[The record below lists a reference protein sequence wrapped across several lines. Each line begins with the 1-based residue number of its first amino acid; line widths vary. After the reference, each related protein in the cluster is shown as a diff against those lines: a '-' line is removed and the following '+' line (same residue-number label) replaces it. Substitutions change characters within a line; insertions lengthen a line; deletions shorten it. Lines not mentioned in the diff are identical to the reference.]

1 MRRNRYEH
9 RGRCFVRRIEQ
20 PDLFAHV
27 LTAYA
32 KQADGTLTNDELYRR
47 VADSAGL
54 TQEQMRA
61 SAPIGVNGK
70 RHGVLTR
77 QIRWHQQTLKRMGVL
92 SHVPGVKSIWQFTHR
107 TDSGLHQAGA
117 HTRLV
122 AFSTRLGVAI
132 WARCESVLTRLDEP
146 VALLCTS
153 PPYPLSKPRDYGNPT
168 EGEFTD
174 FICHAIEPIVRHLLP
189 GGSICLNLG
198 NDIFVPGSPARSL
211 YRERLTLA
219 LCERFSLHKMDDL
232 IWFNP
237 CRPPGPVEWA
247 SKRRVQLN
255 GSYETVTWLTN
266 DPMRVRAD
274 NRRVL
279 QPHTERQQRL
289 IDAGGEA
296 RNVRYADGAHGVRVS
311 SFANK
316 TQGRIPRNVLEHTH
330 GCSDTRQY
338 RRDAAAL
345 GLPIHG
351 AMQPL
356 SIPEFLIKLL
366 TQPGDL
372 VVDPFGGTVKTG
384 RAAENTGRRWLV
396 IETMLDYL
404 RASAQRF
411 VGADG
416 FQMHEAIAAWPKAA

>member
-1 MRRNRYEH
+1 MKTAT
-9 RGRCFVRRIEQ
+9 Q
-20 PDLFAHV
+20 PDLFPHV
-27 LTAYA
+27 LSAYSE
-32 KQADGTLTNDELYRR
+32 QSDGTLSNEELYCR
-47 VADSAGL
+47 VAQSAGL
-54 TQEQMRA
+54 TDAQLRA
-61 SAPIGVNGK
+61 SAPIGVKGK

-92 SHVPGVKSIWQFTHR
+92 SHVDGVSSIWRFAQR
-107 TDSGLHQAGA
+107 NEAGLHEATS

-132 WARCESVLTRLDEP
+132 WARCESVLALLDEP

-153 PPYPLSKPRDYGNPT
+153 PPYPLNKPRDYGNPR
-168 EGEFTD
+168 EREFTD
-174 FICHAIEPIVRHLLP
+174 FICRAVEPIVRLLLP

-198 NDIFVPGSPARSL
+198 NDIFVPSSPARSL

-232 IWFNP
+232 IWFNR
-237 CRPPGPVEWA
+237 CRAPGPVEWA

-266 DPMRVRAD
+266 DPLRVRAD

-296 RNVRYADGAHGVRVS
+296 RNVRYADGAHGVRVG

-330 GCSDTRQY
+330 GCADTRQY
-338 RRDAAAL
+338 RRDAAAM

-356 SIPEFLIKLL
+356 AIPEFLIKLL
-366 TQPGDL
+366 TEPGDL
-372 VVDPFGGTVKTG
+372 VVDPFGGTAKTG

-404 RASAQRF
+404 RGSAPRF
-411 VGADG
+411 AGADG
-416 FQMHEAIAAWPKAA
+416 FQIHDAIAGWPARPLQG